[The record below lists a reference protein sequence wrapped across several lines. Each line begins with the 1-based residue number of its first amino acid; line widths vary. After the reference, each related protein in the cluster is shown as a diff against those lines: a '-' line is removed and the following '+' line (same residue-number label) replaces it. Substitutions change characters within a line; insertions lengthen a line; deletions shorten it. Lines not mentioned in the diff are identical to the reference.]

1 MWILRKT
8 NNKKFWTLQIWSLS
22 FLKRFSFCTKR
33 SSIIGQ
39 KSKENNRD
47 SYNKFFITLFSLRK
61 NLGEMEGYANL
72 FNMDEIPIYFNLL
85 SKNEIANI
93 CERYVNIVKL

>member
-1 MWILRKT
+1 
-8 NNKKFWTLQIWSLS
+8 
-22 FLKRFSFCTKR
+22 
-33 SSIIGQ
+33 
-39 KSKENNRD
+39 
-47 SYNKFFITLFSLRK
+47 
-61 NLGEMEGYANL
+61 MEGYANL